1 MPPEAE
7 RWLRSL
13 FNDNILAV
21 SGGGANQN
29 AAFAEYGKKLFFDA
43 IMKQRSALMNGIKK
57 DNSVKT
63 GAELLNPLKP
73 VHG

>member
-1 MPPEAE
+1 
-7 RWLRSL
+7 
-13 FNDNILAV
+13 V